1 MNKKA
6 LEDYALFARNEL
18 ETQIAL
24 SLNKLGIYK
33 DRILKANIVGD
44 LTVIEGTQETF
55 PKRVYELRDT
65 ILNSFKLKDEN
76 FEHVVEEFAYTWFN
90 RIIAIRFMEVHD
102 YFDHGFKVLTSSDGS
117 YEPDIL
123 KNAHFLIDE
132 LNLDVNVI
140 QSLKDQNKIEELYR
154 YILFKQC
161 NALND
166 ILPELFDKDQN
177 YMELLLPQNLLSN
190 DSVIRKITSIP
201 EEDFMNDVEVVGW
214 LYQFYNKVKK
224 DGINSSKSKIT
235 KDTLPAVTQLFTPDW
250 IVRYMAENSV
260 GRIWVESY
268 PNSPIKGDMKYYIE
282 GAEQTENVKKQLE
295 EIKYKNVNPEDIKII
310 EPCCGSGHILVYI
323 FELLFKMYKEK
334 SYNKKDIPGY
344 ILKNNLYGLDI
355 DKRAAQLAKF
365 SLIMK
370 ARSIDSRFFNKN
382 RFVKP
387 KVFEIVDSTVLL
399 ETDYK
404 KHMKNLHFSNESLET
419 TEYLV
424 ETFRYAKTIGSL
436 LKIEN
441 KNYSALLD
449 DIKRCEKNELP
460 DIFERLFMDYGI
472 KVLKKLII
480 LAATMCRKY
489 DVMIT
494 NPPYR
499 PTSDFEEY
507 MKKYANKYYFETR
520 NDLYSMFMELDC
532 VKPNGFKS
540 IINLQNWMTGYSYT
554 EYRENSLNKLNFIN
568 VLHLGP
574 RAFEDFGG
582 EVVQTVVFVARNFTC
597 DSFVI
602 FFDLRKGTSKEKA
615 ISFFK
620 SLSEKKYITKKISSF
635 KKMPSN
641 EYAYWASDN
650 VLNAFAS
657 KKYLNTIGEAKSG
670 VMTGKDEIFIRAW
683 YEVNFNTI
691 SFLTS
696 QNNYHEKFLKFKW
709 FPVTNGGLTRKWYGN
724 LQMIVNMKNH
734 GYDIAHFGGN
744 TYRLRDEKYYF
755 KNACSWSTISSN
767 YLAVRL
773 TPSNVLFGNNGP
785 TYFTDYVL
793 YSMGFLNSKVSNYM
807 CNMLNPTLSILI
819 DDIEHLPIIIDYK
832 EKIEKDVEECIQ
844 ISKWDWD
851 LYETSWNFKKHYL
864 IGFGKI
870 EDIYNNF
877 KSEYKNNINKL
888 LINEIDLNTL
898 FIKIYNLDN
907 ELKADMTINDLTIS
921 ESTKDESIK
930 SFISYLVGVLMGRYS
945 LEHEGLIYAG
955 GEFDKSKYEDY
966 VDEDGI
972 IPLYE
977 YVGIEDSL
985 TTGICNLVKKI
996 YGDTY
1001 YRENLD
1007 FIANALDR
1015 KSTEGAVEAINRY
1028 LNDSFYLYHLQNYR
1042 TKSSGARPI
1051 YWMLS
1056 SGKQGAFKC
1065 LIYLHRYTK
1074 NTLAIINSKYFLPRT
1089 AMYKAERER
1098 LEEKLK
1104 LAEVRDKKNIEKE
1117 LARIEACEQELLE
1130 YGQVLDHVANM
1141 CLNDEIT
1148 VDLDDGVKVN
1158 YVKFQN
1164 QTLEINGATIKKN
1177 LLVPFGLESEKK
1189 KK

>member
-1 MNKKA
+1 MNKEA
-6 LEDYALFARNEL
+6 LNEYALFARNEL
-18 ETQIAL
+18 ETQITL

-33 DRILKANIVGD
+33 DRILKANKVGD
-44 LTVIEGTQETF
+44 LTIIEGTQETF
-55 PKRVYELRDT
+55 PKRVYELRET
-65 ILNSFKLKDEN
+65 IINSFKLKDEN
-76 FEHVVEEFAYTWFN
+76 YEHIVEEFAYTWFN

-166 ILPELFDKDQN
+166 ILPDLFDKEQS

-190 DSVIRKITSIP
+190 DSVIRKITIIP

-214 LYQFYNKVKK
+214 LYQYYVASNREEYRKA
-224 DGINSSKSKIT
+224 KIVT
-235 KDTLPAVTQLFTPDW
+235 KDLIPTLTQIFTPDW

-260 GRIWVESY
+260 GRIWLESY
-268 PNSPIKGDMKYYIE
+268 PNSSIKDDMKYYIE
-282 GAEQTENVKKQLE
+282 DAEQPEDVKKKLE
-295 EIKYKNVNPEDIKII
+295 EIKYKNVNPEDIKIM

-323 FELLFKMYKEK
+323 FDLLFKMYKEK
-334 SYNKKDIPGY
+334 SCNEKDIPGY

-387 KVFEIVDSTVLL
+387 NVFEIVDSTVLL

-404 KHMKNLHFSNESLET
+404 KHMKNLHFSNESIET

-441 KNYSALLD
+441 KNYTALLY
-449 DIKRCEKNELP
+449 DINRCEKKELA
-460 DIFERLFMDYGI
+460 DVFDNGFFVFGLKELKYLI
-472 KVLKKLII
+472 VL
-480 LAATMCRKY
+480 ASTMCRKY

-494 NPPYR
+494 NPPYLL
-499 PTSDFEEY
+499 SAKFEL
-507 MKKYANKYYFETR
+507 KFKDYFKS
-520 NDLYSMFMELDC
+520 NYPNSKDDLSVMFMENDF
-532 VKPNGFKS
+532 VKKNGFS
-540 IINLQNWMTGYSYT
+540 AIVNPDGWMFIS
-554 EYRENSLNKLNFIN
+554 SFIN
-568 VLHLGP
+568 VRKNIIERKNIENAIHISMG
-574 RAFEDFGG
+574 AFDA
-582 EVVQTVVFVARNFTC
+582 VVQTTSLIIRNTK
-597 DSFVI
+597 I
-602 FFDLRKGTSKEKA
+602 YNY
-615 ISFFK
+615 
-620 SLSEKKYITKKISSF
+620 KYLTKKIANKSFSNNKEFLKQLEQYNDVPLNRFSYWINDIVLDSF
-635 KKMPSN
+635 KNKNM
-641 EYAYWASDN
+641 
-650 VLNAFAS
+650 
-657 KKYLNTIGEAKSG
+657 
-670 VMTGKDEIFIRAW
+670 
-683 YEVNFNTI
+683 
-691 SFLTS
+691 SFLCDSKAGMVTGDA
-696 QNNYHEKFLKFKW
+696 NRFLRFWWEVDFSLIGFNKKNKKW
-709 FPVTNGGLTRKWYGN
+709 IPYQKGGNFRRWYGN
-724 LQMIVNMKNH
+724 NEYVVNWENDGYEMK
-734 GYDIAHFGGN
+734 YDNSIDGRTKSHNYNAEWSFRRALTWTEFSSNDFSCRKVNAGFLFDSSGPMC
-744 TYRLRDEKYYF
+744 YVFDEKFENNILALFNSKIANYYF
-755 KNACSWSTISSN
+755 NLFNPTVHYLPSN
-767 YLAVRL
+767 LIELPFVSEKILEDKINNLAV
-773 TPSNVLFGNNGP
+773 
-785 TYFTDYVL
+785 
-793 YSMGFLNSKVSNYM
+793 
-807 CNMLNPTLSILI
+807 
-819 DDIEHLPIIIDYK
+819 
-832 EKIEKDVEECIQ
+832 ECVK
-844 ISKWDWD
+844 ISKSDWD
-851 LYETSWNFKKHYL
+851 SREVSWDFSGSML
-864 IGFGKI
+864 IGETLLSTKFDKFYNDRLSMFNTLKSNEELLNQEFI
-870 EDIYNNF
+870 DIYNLN
-877 KSEYKNNINKL
+877 SEL
-888 LINEIDLNTL
+888 DCFIDDL
-898 FIKIYNLDN
+898 KI
-907 ELKADMTINDLTIS
+907 TIDVPSKET
-921 ESTKDESIK
+921 ETKRL
-930 SFISYLVGVLMGRYS
+930 ISYLVGVLMGRYS

-955 GEFDKSKYEDY
+955 GEFDKSKYGDY

-985 TTGICNLVKKI
+985 TTGICNLVKRI

-1007 FIANALDR
+1007 FIANAIDR
-1015 KSTEGAVEAINRY
+1015 KPTEGAEEAINRY
-1028 LNDSFYLYHLQNYR
+1028 LNDSFYNDHLKTYQ
-1042 TKSSGARPI
+1042 KRPI

-1056 SGKQGAFKC
+1056 SGKYGAFKC

-1074 NTLAIINSKYFLPRT
+1074 NTLAVINSKYFLPRT

-1104 LAEVRDKKNIEKE
+1104 TVELRDKKKLEQE

-1141 CLNDEIT
+1141 CLNDQIT
-1148 VDLDDGVKVN
+1148 IDLDDGVKVN

-1164 QTLEINGATIKKN
+1164 QTLEINGTTIKKN
-1177 LLVPFGLESEKK
+1177 LLVSFGLETKK
-1189 KK
+1189 K

>member
-250 IVRYMAENSV
+250 IIRYMAENSV
-260 GRIWVESY
+260 GRIWLESY
-268 PNSPIKGDMKYYIE
+268 PNSPIKGDMKYYVE
-282 GAEQTENVKKQLE
+282 DAEQTEDVKKKLE

-334 SYNKKDIPGY
+334 SYNEKDIPGY

-387 KVFEIVDSTVLL
+387 RVFEIVDSTVLL

-404 KHMKNLHFSNESLET
+404 KHMKNLHFSNESIET
-419 TEYLV
+419 AEYLV

-436 LKIEN
+436 LKVEN

-449 DIKRCEKNELP
+449 DVNRCEKNELA
-460 DIFERLFMDYGI
+460 DVFENEFYVFGL
-472 KVLKKLII
+472 KELKKLVI
-480 LAATMCRKY
+480 LAITMCRKY

-499 PTSDFEEY
+499 PITDFEKMFRNFADTNY
-507 MKKYANKYYFETR
+507 PDSK
-520 NDLYSMFMELDC
+520 NDLFSMFMESNYI
-532 VKPNGFKS
+532 KENGFLSMINMHSWMFIKS
-540 IINLQNWMTGYSYT
+540 F
-554 EYRENSLNKLNFIN
+554 NKLRTKMIDENFVN
-568 VLHLGP
+568 VLHLGKH
-574 RAFEDFGG
+574 AFDSIPG
-582 EVVQTVVFVARNFTC
+582 EFVQTVAFIKRNSKNIDNKT
-597 DSFVI
+597 I
-602 FFDLRKGTSKEKA
+602 FIDDTSIYGENEKKENFYKA
-615 ISFFK
+615 NRYSVSVSNFK
-620 SLSEKKYITKKISSF
+620 YTSGNAFSYWISEKVLANYCEPKLGDNGIVITGMTIGLNDKYLRLWHEVNFKKISLYYDDI
-635 KKMPSN
+635 KKIDIKKN
-641 EYAYWASDN
+641 YWIPY
-650 VLNAFAS
+650 S
-657 KKYLNTIGEAKSG
+657 KGGLRVN
-670 VMTGKDEIFIRAW
+670 W
-683 YEVNFNTI
+683 YGGYDYIVNWAENGNFNRSKTTMKDLYLKKAITWPFI
-691 SFLTS
+691 SGDNITAKILPKGFLWDVS
-696 QNNYHEKFLKFKW
+696 GSPCFFDDKIFN
-709 FPVTNGGLTRKWYGN
+709 
-724 LQMIVNMKNH
+724 
-734 GYDIAHFGGN
+734 
-744 TYRLRDEKYYF
+744 
-755 KNACSWSTISSN
+755 
-767 YLAVRL
+767 
-773 TPSNVLFGNNGP
+773 
-785 TYFTDYVL
+785 YVL
-793 YSMGFLNSKVSNYM
+793 ALLVSKVSDIFVKAQ
-807 CNMLNPTLSILI
+807 NPTNNVQSN
-819 DDIEHLPIIIDYK
+819 DIACIPFRYNMNISFEINNM
-832 EKIEKDVEECIQ
+832 VEECIR
-844 ISKWDWD
+844 ISKNNWDMKEISWD
-851 LYETSWNFKKHYL
+851 FKINPL
-864 IGFGKI
+864 LQIRSSRINDVF
-870 EDIYNNF
+870 
-877 KSEYKNNINKL
+877 SEFNRKVLSNSALLAENEKRINEL
-888 LINEIDLNTL
+888 LIKEYDLGDDANSFNNSVEL
-898 FIKIYNLDN
+898 IAIKVDVVI
-907 ELKADMTINDLTIS
+907 
-921 ESTKDESIK
+921 KD
-930 SFISYLVGVLMGRYS
+930 FLSYLVGVIMGRYS

-955 GEFDKSKYEDY
+955 GEFDKSKYGDY
-966 VDEDGI
+966 VDDDGI

-985 TTGICNLVKKI
+985 TTGICNLVKRI

-1001 YRENLD
+1001 YKENLD

-1015 KSTEGAVEAINRY
+1015 KPTEGAEEAINRY
-1028 LNDSFYLYHLQNYR
+1028 LNDSFYNDHLKTYQ
-1042 TKSSGARPI
+1042 KRPI

-1056 SGKQGAFKC
+1056 SGKPGAFKC

-1104 LAEVRDKKNIEKE
+1104 LAELRDKKNIEKE
-1117 LARIEACEQELLE
+1117 LTRIEACEQELLE

-1148 VDLDDGVKVN
+1148 IDLDDGVKVN